1 MPSEPLR
8 RQSSSCRGL
17 EEISVVSARM
27 ASIHESTTLKI
38 SAMAKKLTASGL
50 DIIDMG
56 VGEPDFDTP
65 KSIVDA
71 GCESIRKGETH
82 YSPTAGIPEL
92 RKAIAEKLVRENSLR
107 VTADDVTVTP
117 GAKMAVFAAVQALL
131 QEGDECVL
139 IGPSWVS
146 YEPCVAFSGARVA
159 WGKVDENFMSSDLA
173 ASINSR
179 TKLILVN
186 SPSNPTGAVFNNAV
200 LREISDLAIDHNLF
214 VISDEIYE
222 KIIYDNLHISIGSF
236 PGMEERTVTI
246 NGFSKAYAM
255 TGWRL
260 GYLTGP
266 KETMKWVNRLLSHSV
281 SQATTFVQRAGVAAL
296 AGPQDE
302 VASMVAE
309 FRARRDLLVSGLRDM
324 GIPCSIP
331 GGAFY
336 VFPNVSAL
344 GGGDA
349 FTDRLLKEAQIA
361 ATPGSAFGPGGVDY
375 VRLSYATSQIRIAQ
389 ALERIEKLV
398 K

>member
-1 MPSEPLR
+1 
-8 RQSSSCRGL
+8 
-17 EEISVVSARM
+17 M
-27 ASIHESTTLKI
+27 ASIHESTTMKI
-38 SAMAKKLTASGL
+38 SAMAKKLSASGL

-71 GCESIRKGETH
+71 GCKSIRDGETH
-82 YSPTAGIPEL
+82 YSPTAGIPDL
-92 RKAIAEKLVRENSLR
+92 RRAIAEKLVRENSLH
-107 VTADDVTVTP
+107 VGADDVIVTP
-117 GAKMAVFAAVQALL
+117 GAKMAVFAAIQALL

-146 YEPCVAFSGARVA
+146 YEPCVAFAGARVA
-159 WGKVDENFMSSDLA
+159 WGKVDDNFMPQDLA
-173 ASINSR
+173 SSINSR
-179 TKLILVN
+179 TRLILVN
-186 SPSNPTGAVFNNAV
+186 SPSNPTGAVFDLKV
-200 LREISDLAIDHNLF
+200 LKEICDLAIDHNLI

-222 KIIYDNLHISIGSF
+222 KIIYDHLHISIGSM

-296 AGPQDE
+296 QGPQEE
-302 VASMVAE
+302 VKAMVAE
-309 FRARRDLLVSGLRDM
+309 FRARRDLLVRGLGDL
-324 GIPCSIP
+324 GIACSIP

-336 VFPNVSAL
+336 VFPNVSDL

-349 FTDRLLKEAQIA
+349 FTDRLLKDALIA

-375 VRLSYATSQIRIAQ
+375 VRLSYATSQAHIAQ
-389 ALERIEKLV
+389 ALERIERIV
-398 K
+398 R